1 MPRDHAQ
8 VRNATDGSAPYKLTD
23 GMRMCDPH
31 IMHYRG
37 RSATCPPARALN
49 GEHRFV
55 FYSLQGRS
63 RISNNTMLHTL
74 YRTGYKSRMTGHG
87 SHGLAAT
94 SA

>member
-1 MPRDHAQ
+1 MP
-8 VRNATDGSAPYKLTD
+8 APL
-23 GMRMCDPH
+23 
-31 IMHYRG
+31 
-37 RSATCPPARALN
+37 RALN

-55 FYSLQGRS
+55 FYSLQCRS